1 MTIKFICFLVVMSL
15 KKAWFESFFNFWHK
29 NISKNGNS
37 DSSFYIEHSISQ
49 SDGSSSWISTYPDS
63 VQSMD
68 AKFECFTYKFCNT
81 NSPFF

>member
-1 MTIKFICFLVVMSL
+1 MTIKYICFLVVMSL
-15 KKAWFESFFNFWHK
+15 KKLDLNRFLTFYTK

-68 AKFECFTYKFCNT
+68 VKFECFTYKICNT